1 MLKILVSGPILAPLV
16 QIWVF
21 QSASMDF
28 NSLDV
33 RHFEKYHSI
42 QFQGKLMN
50 QNWENSRKPSFMPD
64 FGPLDQNSGTIFFFK
79 KSDSLSH

>member
-50 QNWENSRKPSFMPD
+50 QN
-64 FGPLDQNSGTIFFFK
+64 
-79 KSDSLSH
+79 